1 MLINTL
7 RMNFSYL
14 KIIHILSPRYCP
26 KIIADILKTK
36 QKKKYVCKN
45 EDEDK
50 KRSNR

>member
-1 MLINTL
+1 MLTNTL
-7 RMNFSYL
+7 RIFYL